1 MENSRTMETM
11 TAVKILRNER
21 FSHHSTMGVGG
32 PARWMGFPDSVEGIQ
47 EMLRLATEEN
57 LPVFVM
63 GSGSNLIVSD
73 DGFDGVVINL
83 SKSFKTIEH
92 KNGKIISGSGVL
104 LSKLIRFC
112 LEHSLAGAE
121 KLIGI
126 PGTLGGAV
134 KMNAGAFG
142 QEISDCLVGVTVLK
156 RCGEIIFLPKEK
168 IEFSYRQ
175 SSILDIIV
183 SAEFRFHESDSDEI
197 RKSIAEI
204 SAKRKEQQPINFRS
218 SGCIFKNPNEKSAG
232 WLIDQAGLKGMQI
245 GDAQISEKHANFFIN
260 TGASTA
266 QDLYLL
272 MRKVREIVYE
282 KYKIS
287 LMPEVQL
294 IGFEEAFDE

>member
-1 MENSRTMETM
+1 
-11 TAVKILRNER
+11 
-21 FSHHSTMGVGG
+21 
-32 PARWMGFPDSVEGIQ
+32 
-47 EMLRLATEEN
+47 
-57 LPVFVM
+57 
-63 GSGSNLIVSD
+63 
-73 DGFDGVVINL
+73 
-83 SKSFKTIEH
+83 
-92 KNGKIISGSGVL
+92 
-104 LSKLIRFC
+104 
-112 LEHSLAGAE
+112 
-121 KLIGI
+121 
-126 PGTLGGAV
+126 
-134 KMNAGAFG
+134 
-142 QEISDCLVGVTVLK
+142 
-156 RCGEIIFLPKEK
+156 IFLPKEK